1 MYNIFSILVKT
12 IKKNKKKE
20 PKKSYT
26 SFLFKK
32 GINFCLKKFK
42 EESVELLDAFKKK
55 NRKSVI
61 HESADLIFHL
71 LILLEMR
78 KINIKKV
85 FEELKKR
92 RRISGIQEK
101 ENRKKN
107 V

>member
-1 MYNIFSILVKT
+1 MK
-12 IKKNKKKE
+12 
-20 PKKSYT
+20 
-26 SFLFKK
+26 
-32 GINFCLKKFK
+32 
-42 EESVELLDAFKKK
+42 
-55 NRKSVI
+55 
-61 HESADLIFHL
+61 
-71 LILLEMR
+71 

>member
-1 MYNIFSILVKT
+1 MYDNKNI
-12 IKKNKKKE
+12 
-20 PKKSYT
+20 
-26 SFLFKK
+26 
-32 GINFCLKKFK
+32 
-42 EESVELLDAFKKK
+42 
-55 NRKSVI
+55 I
-61 HESADLIFHL
+61 HESADLIYHL
-71 LILLEMR
+71 LILLEMK